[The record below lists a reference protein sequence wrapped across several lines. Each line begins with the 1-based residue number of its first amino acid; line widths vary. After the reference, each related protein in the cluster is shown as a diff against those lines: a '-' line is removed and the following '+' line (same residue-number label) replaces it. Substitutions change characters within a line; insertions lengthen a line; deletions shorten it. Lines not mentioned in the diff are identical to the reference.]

1 MMTMKAP
8 QYPTTA
14 EAKDLIQWLF
24 SETTQYDE
32 TLEAGRRRNEV
43 TEALLNWAKSPLD
56 KKPYVGLKSGNVN
69 ATLSEDAKKL
79 KLALKQQTTN

>member
-1 MMTMKAP
+1 MKAP
-8 QYPTTA
+8 QYPTTT

-32 TLEAGRRRNEV
+32 SLEAAHLRNQA
-43 TEALLNWAKSPLD
+43 TKALVNWAKSPLD
-56 KKPYVGLKSGNVN
+56 TKRYVGLTSGNVN

>member
-1 MMTMKAP
+1 MTTMKIP
-8 QYPTTA
+8 QHPTTE

-32 TLEAGRRRNEV
+32 SIQNSKDIV
-43 TEALLNWAKSPLD
+43 NVQKALLNWAKNPID
-56 KKPYVGLKSGNVN
+56 TKRYVGLRSGNTS